1 MPLQNSGAIS
11 LNEIHIEAG
20 GSSGTQA
27 TINDADI
34 RGLISKNA
42 STQMSF
48 NEWYGASAVDDATFT
63 GASISYSHAFFQS
76 TYTAVGY
83 CGSGSRGSNGYF
95 NLSISGGGT
104 AQDRVMDINGTS
116 RFLVAAI
123 AYNEVNSKLSLNTHK
138 LELYF
143 ATRYSGTGF
152 NTTALPSGV
161 TGFNIFGDTPGGGL
175 HVWEQCAGKAVKIN
189 GTQYAVF
196 PSPFVPNTSP
206 GNGIIIRNGGAQ
218 NPHQGQIDVESL
230 DNYHVHSVV
239 IDGGTH
245 SSTGSTAINSGLLT
259 AMTGSFTVSIT

>member
-27 TINDADI
+27 SINDADI
-34 RGLISKNA
+34 RALISKNSA
-42 STQMSF
+42 TQMSF

-63 GASISYSHAFFQS
+63 GASISYSHNFIQS

-83 CGSGSRGSNGYF
+83 CGSGSRGQYGYSNF
-95 NLSISGGGT
+95 NFSGGGT

-138 LELYF
+138 LELFF
-143 ATRYSGTGF
+143 ATRYTGTGF

-161 TGFNIFGDTPGGGL
+161 TGFNIFGDNPNSVA
-175 HVWEQCAGKAVKIN
+175 HVWQQAANKAIKIN
-189 GTQYAVF
+189 GVQYAVM
-196 PSPFVPNTSP
+196 PAYVGTTP
-206 GNGIIIRNGGAQ
+206 GNGILMRSGGAQ

-230 DNYHVHSVV
+230 DDYHVHSIS
-239 IDGGTH
+239 IDGASH
-245 SSTGSTAINSGLLT
+245 SSTGSTAIGSGLLT